1 MCGRFSLKTPVEELA
16 RKFGARKAP
25 QASSRYNIAPSQ
37 EVLAVRNLE
46 GERDLTPLLWGLIPS
61 WSREPKGFINARAET
76 VTEKPS
82 FRDSFKR
89 RPCLIPADGYYEW
102 RKQGR
107 GGVKQPYYF
116 RLRGGRVFAFAGVWD
131 EWRGEGVAVPS
142 CAIITTAPN
151 EVARAVHDRMP
162 VILRE
167 DDYDLWLDPDPEK
180 RELRLGLLGP
190 YSAAEMDCYPVST
203 IVNSPQRQGAELIE
217 PLHTSAA

>member
-1 MCGRFSLKTPVEELA
+1 MCGRFSLKTPAGELA
-16 RKFGARKAP
+16 KMFGARKAP
-25 QASSRYNIAPSQ
+25 QAPPRYNVAPSQ
-37 EVLAVRNLE
+37 EVLAVTNAE
-46 GERDLTPLLWGLIPS
+46 GERELAPLLWGLIPS

-76 VTEKPS
+76 VMEKPS

-116 RLRGGRVFAFAGVWD
+116 RLQGGRVFAFAGIWD
-131 EWRGEGVAVPS
+131 EWTAEGVAVPS

-167 DDYDLWLDPDPEK
+167 EDYDLWLDADPAK
-180 RELRLGLLGP
+180 QELRLGLLRP
-190 YSAAEMDCYPVST
+190 YTAAEMDYYPVST
-203 IVNSPQRQGAELIE
+203 AVNDPHHEGSKLIE
-217 PLHTSAA
+217 RVREASA

>member
-1 MCGRFSLKTPVEELA
+1 MCGRFTLKTPAEELA

-25 QASSRYNIAPSQ
+25 QASPRYNIAPSQ
-37 EVLAVRNLE
+37 EVLAVRNVE

-76 VTEKPS
+76 VMEKPS

-116 RLRGGRVFAFAGVWD
+116 RLQGGRVFAFAGVWD
-131 EWRGEGVAVPS
+131 EWRCEGVAVPS

-151 EVARAVHDRMP
+151 EIARAVHDRMP
-162 VILRE
+162 VILCEE
-167 DDYDLWLDPDPEK
+167 DYGLWLDADPEK
-180 RELRLGLLGP
+180 RELRRGLLRP
-190 YSAAEMDCYPVST
+190 YPAAEMDCYPVSAM
-203 IVNSPQRQGAELIE
+203 VNTPQSRGAELIE
-217 PLHTSAA
+217 PLNTSAV